1 MGGRW
6 RFKTILLS
14 TDPEIDD
21 IITLHSQINQTKTV
35 SFKLQ
40 NKSKATAQFQAY
52 FTADSDPEFQVTP
65 ASGTFYFFISLNKKL
80 NRLESYG
87 RDGNI
92 FFISFSPSEYGKI
105 KSGKLIIETE
115 EFYWSYFVKGTLPI
129 YNSPQMHAKVNS
141 GLDTKFPF

>member
-1 MGGRW
+1 MEIQNYFIVNRPRDW
-6 RFKTILLS
+6 RYHNPPFPDQSNEDCVFQIAKQIQSNCTIPSLFYCRLWPWIPS
-14 TDPEIDD
+14 DSCIRNV
-21 IITLHSQINQTKTV
+21 L
-35 SFKLQ
+35 FL
-40 NKSKATAQFQAY
+40 Y
-52 FTADSDPEFQVTP
+52 FS
-65 ASGTFYFFISLNKKL
+65 NKKL

-141 GLDTKFPF
+141 GLDTKFPL